1 MIDQIAIASMLGLS
15 RGGRIAC
22 RTSEDEFYE
31 QYGGSRVIRA
41 VAWLTDIGLK
51 RKGRAVEA
59 RPKDTRVKRVD
70 QAACLAGR

>member
-15 RGGRIAC
+15 RAGRIGR
-22 RTSEDEFYE
+22 RTSEEEFYE
-31 QYGGSRVIRA
+31 QYGSSRIIRA
-41 VAWLTDIGLK
+41 VAWLTDIGFK
-51 RKGRAVEA
+51 NKGRAVEA